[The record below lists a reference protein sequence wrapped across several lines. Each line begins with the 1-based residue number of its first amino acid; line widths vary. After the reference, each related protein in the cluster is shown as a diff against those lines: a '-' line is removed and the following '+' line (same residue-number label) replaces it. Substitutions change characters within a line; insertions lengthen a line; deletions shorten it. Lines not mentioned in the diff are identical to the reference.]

1 MNMATRQQ
9 VIEGFRKFV
18 EYPPGAVM
26 LISALVVLA
35 LVLFRGPIAAGYASF
50 LSDLQQVKTDTSPP
64 CTAGDVRSLAAAV
77 NTAETSCV
85 AHWLALDAGSGDQGP
100 LLHAAVGTGNTT
112 ILYLLLTSGRF
123 DPNATTGAGE
133 TPLHAA
139 VRIGRPDMVC
149 HLIAHGA
156 QRHLP
161 NRDAHTPVDL
171 ARDLSNPD
179 LVALIEGDTCLPA
192 E

>member
-1 MNMATRQQ
+1 MTTRQQ
-9 VIEGFRKFV
+9 VIEGFRKFA
-18 EYPPGAVM
+18 EYPPGVVI
-26 LISALVVLA
+26 LLSALVVLA
-35 LVLFRGPIAAGYASF
+35 LVLLRDPIAAGYESF
-50 LSDLQQVKTDTSPP
+50 LSDLQQVKTDPPPP

-85 AHWLALDAGSGDQGP
+85 AHWLTHDAGSGDQP

-123 DPNATTGAGE
+123 DPNDTTGVGE

-139 VRIGRPDMVC
+139 VRVSRPDMVC

-156 QRHLP
+156 LRHFP
-161 NRDAHTPVDL
+161 SRDFVTPAELARALSDPDL
-171 ARDLSNPD
+171 A
-179 LVALIEGDTCLPA
+179 ALIEGESCLPA
-192 E
+192 K